1 MLEVITE
8 ILNEI
13 IDNGYQAYVVGGFVR
28 DYYLG
33 KISDDID
40 ICTNAKIDDI
50 RNIFDNIISVDDNY
64 GAIAIEYKG
73 IYCEITTFRK
83 DVIYRNNRK
92 PIVEYVDTLAEDLIR
107 RDFTINTLCMDKD
120 LNIIDLFN
128 AKTDIDNKIIR
139 SVGNPF
145 DKINED
151 ILRILRAIRLA
162 TILIFNI
169 DKQLKDA
176 IIKHKHLLK
185 NLSYERK
192 REELDKIFSSDNV
205 KYGIKLILS
214 LKLDDV
220 LELSNLNK
228 VKITTNP
235 LGIWAQ
241 LDANSNYFNK
251 RERKIIDDVK
261 KLLILDHIDNYTLY
275 QYDLVAIEIVSEIND
290 RDLKKQYES
299 LPIKHKKDIVIKFN
313 DIKAILSIDDKIK
326 IRNILDDIEKL
337 IVLGKLTNDIDVI
350 KQYILNKYSGR

>member
-50 RNIFDNIISVDDNY
+50 RNIFDNIISIDDNY

-261 KLLILDHIDNYTLY
+261 SY
-275 QYDLVAIEIVSEIND
+275 
-290 RDLKKQYES
+290 
-299 LPIKHKKDIVIKFN
+299 
-313 DIKAILSIDDKIK
+313 
-326 IRNILDDIEKL
+326 
-337 IVLGKLTNDIDVI
+337 
-350 KQYILNKYSGR
+350 